1 MIRQQGI
8 EATRHRGNKAGSQ
21 PGQGANAPGWEG
33 AGAPR
38 NSTLRIPHAA
48 SALILVLFLCGA
60 AGGQTPTA
68 RVGDI
73 SHLQGQGRNT
83 LLGYGL
89 VTGLDKTGDGGNFL
103 PTMKAVAE
111 MMIRFGVTVES
122 LADVEDAKNVAV
134 VMVEVTIDEHGGR
147 EGEVFDV
154 SVTAIAAKSLAGG
167 RLLST
172 PLVYHDRTVPG
183 LFGFASGPLTVLPE
197 SPTSG
202 RIRDGARLEQD
213 VLTHVVATGR
223 EVKAAG
229 FTSPWVEDAQT
240 YITLVLDDAHAGW
253 SMAAAVAQAVD
264 KELTI
269 SADAERVALALD
281 SKNVLVLLP
290 EHQRGDPASW
300 IRDVE
305 RTPILMEA
313 SEARVTINRQAGT
326 IVVTGDTRLSPVVI
340 SQAGLTLTVVNP
352 PPGTPPL
359 RPAVEQHDFVAVD
372 RQDQRLPN
380 VRDLLE
386 ALNRLK
392 VPFRDRVSILEEI
405 HRAGKLHARLMY
417 EG

>member
-1 MIRQQGI
+1 LWIVFVL
-8 EATRHRGNKAGSQ
+8 AG
-21 PGQGANAPGWEG
+21 
-33 AGAPR
+33 R
-38 NSTLRIPHAA
+38 AA
-48 SALILVLFLCGA
+48 A
-60 AGGQTPTA
+60 QTPTA

-73 SHLQGQGRNT
+73 THLQGQGRNT
-83 LLGYGL
+83 LIGYGL

-111 MMIRFGVTVES
+111 MMSRFGVTVES
-122 LADVEDAKNVAV
+122 LGDVEDAKNVAV
-134 VMVEVTIDEHGGR
+134 VMVEVMIDENGGR

-154 SVTAIAAKSLAGG
+154 AVTAIAAKSLAGG

-172 PLVYHDRTVPG
+172 PLVYHDRNVQG
-183 LFGFASGPLTVLPE
+183 LFGFALGAIVVDEVTQ
-197 SPTSG
+197 TAG
-202 RIRDGARLEQD
+202 RIRDGARLERD
-213 VLTHVVATGR
+213 VLTNVIATGATI
-223 EVKAAG
+223 KAAG
-229 FTSPWVEDAQT
+229 FSSPWIEDHLT
-240 YITLVLDDAHAGW
+240 YVTLVLDDAHAGW

-264 KELTI
+264 KELSI
-269 SADAERVALALD
+269 PADVERVALALD
-281 SKNVLVLLP
+281 SKNILVLLP
-290 EHQRGDPASW
+290 DHQRADPAAW

-313 SEARVTINRQAGT
+313 GEARVTINRRAGT

-352 PPGTPPL
+352 MDGATAPK
-359 RPAVEQHDFVAVD
+359 PAVEQLDFIALD
-372 RQDQRLPN
+372 RETSRLPN

-392 VPFRDRVSILEEI
+392 VPFPDRVSILEEI